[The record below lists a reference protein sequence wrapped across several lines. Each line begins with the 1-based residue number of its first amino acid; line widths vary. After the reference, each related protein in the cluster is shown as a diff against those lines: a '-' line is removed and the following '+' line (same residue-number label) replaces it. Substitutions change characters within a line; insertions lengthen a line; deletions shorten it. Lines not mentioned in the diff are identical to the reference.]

1 MVGTFGCSFHQVPT
15 PWIPCF
21 TTVTLEMNEHHAAC
35 LTDINPF
42 RKHLSNRIIVLRR
55 MQQNWNFR
63 SSTFLGV
70 TYELTYISTMFDYQR
85 FLFFSLFHIKPLDS
99 SRCQW
104 NPHEL
109 PMFTRKIVCFFCRFS
124 AAEASEIPDSARPA
138 PWQRVFALVM
148 LLKGCLNMCICNQHV
163 HR

>member
-1 MVGTFGCSFHQVPT
+1 MTNESWLALSGAVSIRFPP

-21 TTVTLEMNEHHAAC
+21 TTVTLEMSEHHAAC

-55 MQQNWNFR
+55 VQQNWNGR

-70 TYELTYISTMFDYQR
+70 TYELTYISTMFDYQEV
-85 FLFFSLFHIKPLDS
+85 FIFSLFPIKPLDS

-104 NPHEL
+104 NPHDCQCL
-109 PMFTRKIVCFFCRFS
+109 PGKLCFFFVDFRQQ
-124 AAEASEIPDSARPA
+124 RPLKF
-138 PWQRVFALVM
+138 RTLLV
-148 LLKGCLNMCICNQHV
+148 LHLDKESSLWWCCWKGA
-163 HR
+163 